1 MMNSQ
6 NKTEKRFF
14 EKQTLSS
21 RVKASIV
28 SEYFPKY
35 CKIIVK
41 RHMPERI
48 GYFDLFAGPGRYED
62 GNVSTPLLIAKNCY
76 NDIMLKQKVWM
87 VFNDKEYSEQ
97 LKENFLK
104 LYPEGTF
111 FYKPHF
117 GHSAVGECEA
127 INEFITRNP
136 MRNGKNEC
144 PSVLFIDPFGYK
156 GIDTSIL
163 SQFLNYWGNELF
175 IFINTKR
182 INPALENEK
191 FEPLMRCLFPQSF
204 DSLKFFVR
212 NKTRV
217 AERLQFI
224 IDNLGKEYDK
234 LLGGNVYYTAFKFQE
249 EDVETTSHFILH
261 LTKSKRGFDLI
272 KQIYNDFAN
281 VGTIF
286 DGVNTYTF
294 DVKKILNPVEDLFD
308 VASEN
313 IDALKDKLLAAYR
326 GRKISALDVFEEH
339 QKKELYCRSHYTEA
353 LRRLHSEGKLSSV
366 YQDNKQHTVSVLLIK
381 ECILSFK

>member
-1 MMNSQ
+1 MADN
-6 NKTEKRFF
+6 NFF

-41 RHMPERI
+41 KHVPERI
-48 GYFDLFAGPGRYED
+48 GYFDLFAGPGMYED
-62 GNVSTPLLIAKNCY
+62 GNYSTPLLIAKNCF
-76 NDIMLKQKVWM
+76 NDNMLKQKVWM
-87 VFNDKEYSEQ
+87 VFNDKEYSSQ
-97 LKENFLK
+97 LKENFMK
-104 LYPEGTF
+104 LYPDGSF
-111 FYKPHF
+111 VYKPHF
-117 GHSAVGECEA
+117 GHSTVGECEE
-127 INEFITRNP
+127 IDKFITTNR

-163 SQFLNYWGNELF
+163 SAFLNYWGNELF

-182 INPALENEK
+182 INPALENDK

-204 DSLKFFVR
+204 DALKTLVR
-212 NKTRV
+212 DKRRV
-217 AERLQFI
+217 SERLQFI
-224 IDNLGKEYDK
+224 IDNLGSEYKK

-294 DVKKILNPVEDLFD
+294 DVKKITNPVEDLFD

-313 IDALKDKLLAAYR
+313 IDVLKEKLYVTFK
-326 GRKISALDVFEEH
+326 GKKISALDLFEEH
-339 QKKELYCRSHYTEA
+339 QQKELYCRKHHTEA
-353 LRRLHSEGKLSSV
+353 LRRLASEGKLSSV
-366 YQDNKQHTVSVLLIK
+366 YLDNKQHTVSVLLIK

>member
-1 MMNSQ
+1 MSDN
-6 NKTEKRFF
+6 NFF

-48 GYFDLFAGPGRYED
+48 GYFDLFAGPGMYED
-62 GNVSTPLLIAKNCY
+62 GNYSTPLLIAKNCF
-76 NDIMLKQKVWM
+76 NDNMLKQKVWM
-87 VFNDKEYSEQ
+87 VFNDKEYSAQ

-104 LYPEGTF
+104 LYPNDSF
-111 FYKPHF
+111 AFKPHF
-117 GHSAVGECEA
+117 GHSTVGECEE
-127 INEFITRNP
+127 IDKFITKNY
-136 MRNGKNEC
+136 MKNGKNEC

-163 SQFLNYWGNELF
+163 SEFLNYWGNELF

-182 INPALENEK
+182 INPALENDK
-191 FEPLMRCLFPQSF
+191 FEPLMRCLFPQSYNT
-204 DSLKFFVR
+204 LKTLVR
-212 NKTRV
+212 EKRWV
-217 AERLQFI
+217 SERLQFI
-224 IDNLGKEYDK
+224 IDNLGNEYKK

-286 DGVNTYTF
+286 DGINTYTF
-294 DVKKILNPVEDLFD
+294 DVKKITNPVEELFD

-313 IDALKDKLLAAYR
+313 IDVLKEKIYAAFK
-326 GRKISALDVFEEH
+326 GKQLSAFDLFEEH
-339 QKKELYCRSHYTEA
+339 QQKELYCRKHYTEA
-353 LRRLHSEGKLSSV
+353 LRRLVSEGKLSSEFI
-366 YQDNKQHTVSVLLIK
+366 DNKHHSVSVLLIK